1 MTAAATPMG
10 RRSALQSVILE
21 NARPATTALLL
32 ILALLAGVSHARE
45 ITAAPADAVE
55 VEIATVTLDPLSG
68 APLVLLRNPR
78 SGELVPIFIGAAEA
92 RAILFS
98 LHGAELPRPLTHDLL
113 TDVLNAVGV
122 QLERV
127 FVDDL
132 VNDTYLGILELSQP
146 GRQNPLL
153 VDARPSDALALALRS
168 GASIHITARVLDA
181 ARARQYVPLDTEQI
195 ATALGIT
202 VVGIDADIRE
212 SLALPDRPGVI
223 VNQARGA
230 AADAGIT
237 AGMMIVVVN
246 GQPVESPLRYL
257 ELIGITPEGEPA
269 TITVWQDGREMRFE
283 LDLQPTP
290 PEPRGPA
297 TQA

>member
-1 MTAAATPMG
+1 MTAAPRTRRG
-10 RRSALQSVILE
+10 RL
-21 NARPATTALLL
+21 PAPRLTALLL
-32 ILALLAGVSHARE
+32 ALWLFAAGPQARE
-45 ITAAPADAVE
+45 ITAVPADVVE
-55 VEIATVTLDPLSG
+55 MEIATVTLDPLSG

-113 TDVLNAVGV
+113 TDVLSAVGV
-122 QLERV
+122 RLERV

-132 VNDTYLGILELSQP
+132 ANDTYLGILELSQP
-146 GRQNPLL
+146 GRDAPLL
-153 VDARPSDALALALRS
+153 VDARPSDALALALRAD
-168 GASIHITARVLDA
+168 ASIHITTRVLEA
-181 ARARQYVPLDTEQI
+181 ARDRQYTPLDTEQI
-195 ATALGIT
+195 ATALGVT
-202 VVGIDADIRE
+202 VVGIDDDIRE

-230 AADAGIT
+230 AAEAGIT
-237 AGMMIVVVN
+237 AGMMIVEVN

-269 TITVWQDGREMRFE
+269 TITVWQDGRETQFQ
-283 LDLQPTP
+283 LDLQPMPT
-290 PEPRGPA
+290 EPQGPA
-297 TQA
+297 THV

>member
-1 MTAAATPMG
+1 MTPDPGSIGRTSAAAPRLAM
-10 RRSALQSVILE
+10 
-21 NARPATTALLL
+21 LLTVV
-32 ILALLAGVSHARE
+32 LLAATGQARE
-45 ITAAPADAVE
+45 ITAVPADVVE
-55 VEIATVTLDPLSG
+55 MEIATVTLDPLSG

-78 SGELVPIFIGAAEA
+78 GGELVPIFIGAAEA

-113 TDVLNAVGV
+113 SNVLTAFGAR
-122 QLERV
+122 LTRV

-146 GRQNPLL
+146 GRDAPLL
-153 VDARPSDALALALRS
+153 VDARPSDALALALR
-168 GASIHITARVLDA
+168 ADATIHITTRVLEA
-181 ARARQYVPLDTEQI
+181 ARDRQYVPLDTEQI

-202 VVGIDADIRE
+202 VVGIDDDIRE

-230 AADAGIT
+230 AAEAGIT
-237 AGMMIVVVN
+237 AGMMIVEVN

-257 ELIGITPEGEPA
+257 ELIGITPEDEAA
-269 TITVWQDGREMRFE
+269 TITVWEDGREQRFQ
-283 LDLQPTP
+283 LDLVPNP
-290 PEPRGPA
+290 PRPRGPS
-297 TQA
+297 TEV

>member
-1 MTAAATPMG
+1 M
-10 RRSALQSVILE
+10 
-21 NARPATTALLL
+21 
-32 ILALLAGVSHARE
+32 
-45 ITAAPADAVE
+45 
-55 VEIATVTLDPLSG
+55 EIATVTLDPLSG

-113 TDVLNAVGV
+113 SDVLNAVGV

-132 VNDTYLGILELSQP
+132 AHDTYLGILELRQP
-146 GRQNPLL
+146 GREAPLL
-153 VDARPSDALALALRS
+153 IDARPSDALALALRAD
-168 GASIHITARVLDA
+168 ASIYITSRVLEA
-181 ARARQYVPLDTEQI
+181 ARDLPYAPLDTEQI

-202 VVGIDADIRE
+202 VVGIDDDIRR
-212 SLALPDRPGVI
+212 SLGLPDRPGVI

-230 AADAGIT
+230 AAEAGLT
-237 AGMMIVVVN
+237 AGMMIVEVN

-257 ELIGITPEGEPA
+257 ELIGITPESAPA
-269 TITVWQDGREMRFE
+269 TLTVWEDGRELRFE
-283 LDLQPTP
+283 LELEPTP
-290 PEPRGPA
+290 PQFEGPA
-297 TQA
+297 TEV